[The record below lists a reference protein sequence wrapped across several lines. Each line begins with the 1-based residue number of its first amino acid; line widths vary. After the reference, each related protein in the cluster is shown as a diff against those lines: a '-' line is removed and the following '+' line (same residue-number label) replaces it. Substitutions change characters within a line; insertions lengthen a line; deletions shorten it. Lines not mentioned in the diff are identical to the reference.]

1 MTQVLTVDDSASTR
15 HLIRLMLE
23 PEGYTVSEASDGLE
37 GLQAL
42 RASAE
47 PTVVLL
53 DYEMPNMTGAELLEV
68 VAESGGALSHHE
80 FIIVSAHAGTFP
92 VEFID
97 ILRHLDVR
105 LLPKPFEQQTLVK
118 LVAQAVERMNA
129 PLPEPLPDL
138 SDANQSGG
146 NGADDGSFDQGD
158 HTLGDHV

>member
-23 PEGYTVSEASDGLE
+23 SEGYTVSEASDGLE
-37 GLQAL
+37 GLEAL

-68 VAESGGALSHHE
+68 VAESGSALSQHE

-105 LLPKPFEQQTLVK
+105 MLPKPFEQPALIK

-138 SDANQSGG
+138 PDASQPNGEGASDR
-146 NGADDGSFDQGD
+146 SFDQGD
-158 HTLGDHV
+158 HTLGEHL